1 MDVYW
6 KNLNNFSKQFLRKL
20 MRSQQEYIRQ
30 LESILDSAK
39 VPNLAE
45 IQDKVARA
53 KEINNQVYADIKKVY
68 ADFHEKVF
76 DTTLRTLYKTE
87 KIAGNFD
94 KISYSRLEQLKRAG
108 LQFLDNYTQDMV
120 QLVQDQLYIAYMNG
134 ESFFEAY
141 QRIRPYGNNKARPQ
155 VMIRDQMA
163 RISQIAVQEGYKAA
177 YNAKKYEYYWEG
189 PDDER
194 TTDICKER
202 KAKNPYTYE
211 EMIELNPHPHI
222 QCRHRWVRRLKED

>member
-6 KNLNNFSKQFLRKL
+6 KNLNNFSEQFLRRL

-30 LESILDSAK
+30 LESILDSEK

-76 DTTLRTLYKTE
+76 ETTLRTLYRTE
-87 KIAGNFD
+87 RIAGNFD
-94 KISYSRLEQLKRAG
+94 KVSYSRLEQLKRAG

-134 ESFFEAY
+134 ESFEA
-141 QRIRPYGNNKARPQ
+141 
-155 VMIRDQMA
+155 
-163 RISQIAVQEGYKAA
+163 
-177 YNAKKYEYYWEG
+177 
-189 PDDER
+189 
-194 TTDICKER
+194 
-202 KAKNPYTYE
+202 
-211 EMIELNPHPHI
+211 LHPT
-222 QCRHRWVRRLKED
+222 